1 MYMSLATYEEAIA
14 FLQKNK
20 ITYKERKHEAV
31 LTVNDATNLKDFNFP
46 VIKNLFLKKKKS
58 EQFFL
63 CLLVGQKKVNFKT
76 LAPQLQL
83 SRSKLTFATEEE
95 LTNILGV
102 KPGYVTPLALTH
114 DTNKQVT
121 VVLDYDLKNV
131 HSIGIHP
138 NTNVATVFVKYSD
151 LLKII
156 EATQHKILE
165 INSI

>member
-1 MYMSLATYEEAIA
+1 MSLATYEEAIT

-20 ITYKERKHEAV
+20 ITYREKQHEAV
-31 LTVNDATNLKDFNFP
+31 WTANDATSLKDFNFP

-58 EQFFL
+58 DQFFL
-63 CLLVGQKKVNFKT
+63 CLLVGQKKVNFKS
-76 LAPQLQL
+76 LAPQLQV

-95 LTNILGV
+95 LTSVLGL

-114 DTNKQVT
+114 DTDNRVT
-121 VVLDYDLKNV
+121 VVLDYDLQKV

-138 NTNVATVFVKYSD
+138 NTNVATVFVKYTD

-156 EATQHKILE
+156 GATQHKILE
-165 INSI
+165 VNSI

>member
-20 ITYKERKHEAV
+20 ITYKERQHEAV

-63 CLLVGQKKVNFKT
+63 CLLVGQKKINFKT
-76 LAPQLQL
+76 LAPQLQI

-102 KPGYVTPLALTH
+102 KPWLCNSLGF
-114 DTNKQVT
+114 
-121 VVLDYDLKNV
+121 
-131 HSIGIHP
+131 
-138 NTNVATVFVKYSD
+138 NTRH
-151 LLKII
+151 
-156 EATQHKILE
+156 Q
-165 INSI
+165 